1 MATKLILVAEDDPFL
16 GETICLGL
24 AEHNVEAH
32 LAHDGIE
39 AMEFIKKRKPDLL
52 LLDLIMP
59 RKDGFA
65 VLKEVHDLQYGF
77 PVVILSNLSMDLNPE
92 KCRALHAKDYVVKSD
107 IDEDELWP
115 KISKYL

>member
-1 MATKLILVAEDDPFL
+1 MAKKFILVAEDDNFL

-24 AEHNVEAH
+24 AEHDVEAH
-32 LAHDGIE
+32 LVHDGLE
-39 AMEFIKKRKPDLL
+39 AMEFMKTKKPDLL

-65 VLKEVHDLQYGF
+65 VLRELHAQKCGF
-77 PVVILSNLSMDLNPE
+77 PVIILSNLSMDLSPE
-92 KCRALHAKDYVVKSD
+92 KCRAMHANDYIVKSD